1 MTKNQIDTL
10 GKRIDE
16 VLFYVWDPIGVSE
29 FPAARGEYSSYVE
42 TLIEDVL
49 QLRLDAIEDK
59 LNQIQAEDMG
69 IHIRDLE
76 LNKRIAK
83 QLVNYKAAIEDD
95 LQ

>member
-1 MTKNQIDTL
+1 MTKNQIGTL
-10 GKRIDE
+10 GQRIDE
-16 VLFYVWDPIGVSE
+16 VLFYVWDPIGVSD
-29 FPAARGEYSSYVE
+29 FPAARGEYSSYVD

-59 LNQIQAEDMG
+59 LNQIQTQDMG
-69 IHIRDLE
+69 MRIRDRE

-83 QLVNYKAAIEDD
+83 QLVDYKAAIEND